1 MKDDRQDE
9 QQMVPKT
16 SDQRAFFTVIFAFIL
31 TAVEVLSYLM
41 VIPLLGVAYVLSPSG
56 AYETWGS
63 LTEGRRWDFC
73 MSLITACLAL
83 GAAFTSRW
91 LRRRINRT
99 S

>member
-1 MKDDRQDE
+1 MSSP
-9 QQMVPKT
+9 MVPET

-41 VIPLLGVAYVLSPSG
+41 VIPFLGLAYILSPSG

-63 LTEGRRWDFC
+63 LGEGRRFDFY
-73 MSLITACLAL
+73 MSLTYACLAP
-83 GAAFTSRW
+83 GAAITCRW
-91 LRRRINRT
+91 LRHHVNRT